1 MKFSLLIIYRLIIH
15 HNIAVALT
23 LSLSW
28 TIYKEAAVGGGG
40 GGGAILHVSGTGLSG
55 SKRDDKESNLF
66 LVPRED

>member
-1 MKFSLLIIYRLIIH
+1 MMFSLLIIYRLMIH

-40 GGGAILHVSGTGLSG
+40 AILSGTGLSG
-55 SKRDDKESNLF
+55 SNRDGKESNLF